1 MDGITDSRGHEFEQT
16 QGDGEGQGSRAGCRP
31 WGHRE
36 LDTTERLNN
45 KNSPPGEDS
54 GAVYLVISRSRS
66 GGCREKEIRKEEKP
80 VRLLMNKSQL

>member
-1 MDGITDSRGHEFEQT
+1 MTEHEMVGWRHRLNGQELEQT
-16 QGDGEGQGSRAGCRP
+16 LGDSEGEGSLACCRS

-66 GGCREKEIRKEEKP
+66 GGCIT
-80 VRLLMNKSQL
+80 VISITT